1 MMAMRSKI
9 KRGVAKVQAPSTERL
24 EALIHAIK
32 NELVERI
39 DTFTNQNTAVHE
51 SLTEQFGLA
60 SQRYADLHAKTD
72 AFSADSADL
81 RRSIDELSIYLKAL
95 SNAEGDRTLELADID
110 RYGAHFLNRVLS
122 FKGPLRESG
131 YFLNTPVTTIW
142 HPNEIRLERINERIL
157 EVPFV
162 HESLAALAPG
172 SSVVDVGGGE
182 STLGLS
188 LASAGHQV
196 TVVEPGAY
204 PYAHPNLTH
213 QPVGVED
220 LEGTEIFDA
229 AVLLSTIEHLGVGAY
244 KHAERV
250 DLDIDAMA
258 HIRGLVKAD
267 GVCVVTTP
275 FGTASVDELQRVY
288 DLDRLKRLL
297 TGWTIEVCKIV
308 RKIDNLTWE
317 LDDRLVADCETGDYF
332 VVMIVARKADDAAA
346 VPQFDQ

>member
-1 MMAMRSKI
+1 MAIKSKI
-9 KRGVAKVQAPSTERL
+9 KSGISLALAPTTQRL
-24 EALIHAIK
+24 ESLIHAIK

-39 DTFTNQNTAVHE
+39 DTFANQNTAVHE

-60 SQRYADLHAKTD
+60 SQRYADLMAKTELST
-72 AFSADSADL
+72 AQL
-81 RRSIDELSIYLKAL
+81 RSSMDELSIYLKAL

-110 RYGAHFLNRVLS
+110 RYGAHFLNRALS

-162 HESLAALAPG
+162 HEQLAALAPR
-172 SSVVDVGGGE
+172 SSVVDIGGGE

-213 QPVGVED
+213 QQVGVED
-220 LEGTEIFDA
+220 VEGTEIFDA

-258 HIRGLVKAD
+258 HIRGLVKSD
-267 GVCVVTTP
+267 GLCVVTTP

-288 DLDRLKRLL
+288 DLDRLTRLL
-297 TGWTIEVCKIV
+297 TGWTIEVCKLV
-308 RKIDNLTWE
+308 RKIDNLTWV
-317 LDDRLVADCETGDYF
+317 LDDRPIADCETGDYF
-332 VVMIVARKADDAAA
+332 VVLVVARKADDAAA
-346 VPQFDQ
+346 VPQFDL